1 MTDAYIRQ
9 HPERLMATLGDG
21 NGSILTPMA
30 AAPEKPDH
38 RSPEVAREN
47 AAAMRMLASG

>member
-21 NGSILTPMA
+21 NGSILTP
-30 AAPEKPDH
+30 AAPERPDH